1 MYFLVLF
8 GDWKLFLCDKNLFKI
23 FTYLCI
29 YFLQKIAELVLERLP
44 LLGNGWSY
52 RVARPLVELHFFN
65 VLSISVK
72 YSVSFRRFDFRL
84 KYVVKVDF

>member
-52 RVARPLVELHFFN
+52 RVARPLVELHFLMFYQL
-65 VLSISVK
+65 VLSILSH
-72 YSVSFRRFDFRL
+72 FDDLIFA
-84 KYVVKVDF
+84 